1 MPLSQFIEHGS
12 WDNNQWYNPQGLFDW
27 TAIDRLE
34 IVAEYADI
42 SGTVWIDQLHITNQ
56 DSAIIND
63 STATS
68 LERISLLDRWRLYP
82 NPGQDQLVVETEWVK
97 PSELRIY
104 DVLGRLQFSARFAE
118 RQTLSVADLPKGMYL
133 VEVCRSDGTHSTK
146 RWLKK

>member
-1 MPLSQFIEHGS
+1 
-12 WDNNQWYNPQGLFDW
+12 
-27 TAIDRLE
+27 
-34 IVAEYADI
+34 
-42 SGTVWIDQLHITNQ
+42 HITNQ

-82 NPGQDQLVVETEWVK
+82 NPGQDPLVVEAEWQQ

-104 DVLGRLQFSARFAE
+104 DVLGRLQFSTRFAE
-118 RQTLSVADLPKGMYL
+118 RQHLSVADLPKGMYL